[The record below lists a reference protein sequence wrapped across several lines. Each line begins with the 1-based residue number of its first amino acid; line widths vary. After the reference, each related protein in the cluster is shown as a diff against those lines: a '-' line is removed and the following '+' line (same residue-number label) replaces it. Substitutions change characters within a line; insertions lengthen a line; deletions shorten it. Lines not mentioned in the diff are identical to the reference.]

1 MKMLHKLLKLG
12 KKKTKGQADLI
23 ASIFT
28 IAALAVFVVY
38 FINVIGDVTTRIQL
52 DQIARKY
59 ILYMES
65 AGELTPEN
73 EAGIYAELNDLAA
86 VKKAKELGGG
96 DPVVSWETSSGV
108 SSKSGY
114 GGTITLT
121 LKCPVATTGYNLGVS
136 MYGVIGRNS
145 IRTYVITKSSTA
157 KY

>member
-12 KKKTKGQADLI
+12 KNKNKGQADLI
-23 ASIFT
+23 ASLFT

-38 FINVIGDVTTRIQL
+38 FINVIGDVTIRIQL

-65 AGELTPEN
+65 AGELTSEN
-73 EAGIYAELNDLAA
+73 ENSLYAELNSLSA
-86 VKKAKELGGG
+86 VKKAKDLGGG
-96 DPVVSWETSSGV
+96 DPVVSWVNSEGLRD
-108 SSKSGY
+108 KSGY

-121 LKCPVATTGYNLGVS
+121 IECPAATTGFTPGGTI
-136 MYGVIGRNS
+136 YGAVMRNNV
-145 IRTYVITKSSTA
+145 RTYVITKSSTA

>member
-12 KKKTKGQADLI
+12 KNKNKGQADLI
-23 ASIFT
+23 ASLFT

-38 FINVIGDVTTRIQL
+38 FINVIGDVTIRIQL

-73 EAGIYAELNDLAA
+73 QDSMLTELRSLSA
-86 VKKAKELGGG
+86 VKKANDLGAG
-96 DPVVSWETSSGV
+96 DPIITA
-108 SSKSGY
+108 SSKPGY

-121 LKCPVATTGYNLGVS
+121 IECPAATTGFTPGGS
-136 MYGVIGRNS
+136 IYGAIMRNNV
-145 IRTYVITKSSTA
+145 RTYVITKSSTA